1 VQVLVTI
8 VHTVTKMCM
17 FGTTPQHTQL
27 PIPCSTHPPTKHYNT
42 DAHLHPKVENDRKDA
57 WNYCHLYALTHNSP
71 PTPRRTHTPTI
82 PPTAT
87 HPTYSEPAPTTT
99 LAYLSPRA
107 EGGGRGAAAE
117 NPWLLSWVREYD
129 KGQTTIIK
137 NWRIPRPLARKLDRF
152 SCCAC
157 SSAPGVALVGR
168 NYSKA
173 TIFVNLLVPPKRTCI
188 SEWVPRVSPLAAT
201 GILRRPR
208 TPASVADTF

>member
-1 VQVLVTI
+1 
-8 VHTVTKMCM
+8 
-17 FGTTPQHTQL
+17 
-27 PIPCSTHPPTKHYNT
+27 
-42 DAHLHPKVENDRKDA
+42 VENDRKDA

-117 NPWLLSWVREYD
+117 NPWLLSWVQKYD
-129 KGQTTIIK
+129 KGQTTIIE

-157 SSAPGVALVGR
+157 SSPPGVALVGKELFQS
-168 NYSKA
+168 NYICEPTGAAEEDMYIRMGPPSFTTRGHWHLA
-173 TIFVNLLVPPKRTCI
+173 QTAYASLRCRHILNQRFDFFVKKR
-188 SEWVPRVSPLAAT
+188 L
-201 GILRRPR
+201 
-208 TPASVADTF
+208 